1 MSATLLVA
9 LLSSLVMGGE
19 AESNWK
25 VLDTVSL
32 PTPLADNTATYIP
45 ASVTTKDTITST
57 GSAEEIGARTRSR
70 RRTQESATA
79 TSTTT
84 FIREGLF
91 KVEEVPARIY
101 ISGGCDADSILFGL
115 ECESISS
122 KLYGFIPSSDTTMD
136 NTGYVYDPIMNTWTT
151 VGTIPNEYLT
161 SETIFVSTD
170 DSGDKTKIYIEIVP
184 NDSLSSTTF
193 MFDTTTEL
201 TTGTGIIDVEVY
213 DTTTITRGDNFVDM
227 RQGFRPSFIT
237 EAWPA
242 SSENDH
248 VSTEFAFGGHNL
260 FDEACNCFPT
270 SNEITMQQW

>member
-1 MSATLLVA
+1 MKLFINFSSSGASMSATLLVA

-91 KVEEVPARIY
+91 KMEEVPARIY
-101 ISGGCDADSILFGL
+101 ISGGCDADSILLGS
-115 ECESISS
+115 ECDSISS

-136 NTGYVYDPIMNTWTT
+136 NTGYVTT
-151 VGTIPNEYLT
+151 Q
-161 SETIFVSTD
+161 
-170 DSGDKTKIYIEIVP
+170 
-184 NDSLSSTTF
+184 
-193 MFDTTTEL
+193 
-201 TTGTGIIDVEVY
+201 TTGAIETLADMPRPRYKHSAVATSDGRLWLVGGRAIPDDTIIPEVDVSKVYCIVLYAVRVCVCVCVLTFVYFTTNLKRWIQLPPPFSIITTNNMITQIQIGI
-213 DTTTITRGDNFVDM
+213 
-227 RQGFRPSFIT
+227 
-237 EAWPA
+237 
-242 SSENDH
+242 
-248 VSTEFAFGGHNL
+248 
-260 FDEACNCFPT
+260 
-270 SNEITMQQW
+270 